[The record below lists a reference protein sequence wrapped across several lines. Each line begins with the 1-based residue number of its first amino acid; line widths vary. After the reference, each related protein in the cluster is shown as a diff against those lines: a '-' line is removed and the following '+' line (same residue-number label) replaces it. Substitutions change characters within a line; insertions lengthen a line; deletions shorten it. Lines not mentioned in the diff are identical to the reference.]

1 MKIKLSDHFTYKRL
15 IRYVLPSIIMMI
27 FSSIYCVIDGL
38 FISNFA
44 GKDPFVAVNLIYPF
58 FMILGAIGF
67 MVGAGGSAIVSKTF
81 GEKKDKLA
89 NEYFSFLI
97 YFTFIIGIIFV
108 IIGQLLLPS
117 VIKIFKADDVLYPYC
132 LTYGRIFLFGIP
144 FFMLQI
150 AFQTFFNVAE
160 KPTLG
165 FLITVFS
172 GVMNIILDALLVA
185 IIPLGIKGAALATII
200 SQFVGAIIPIIYFIK
215 AKNCIL
221 HLSKGPFRLKILV
234 KTCSNG
240 LSEFVSNISGSLVAI
255 IFNYILL
262 EKSGDNGVAAY
273 GVLMYINFIFL
284 AIFIGYSMGCAPLIG
299 YNYGA
304 KNTSEMKNLFKKSL
318 IIIGISSIFMVML
331 AIILALPISLLF
343 ASYDKELFELTKR
356 AFYIYSFSF
365 GFSGFVIFFSSMFTA
380 LNNGIVSAFIS
391 FLRTLIFQISCVI
404 IFSTL
409 FGVDGIWIS
418 IVVAEFLSL
427 FVALIFVFAN
437 KKRYQYA

>member
-1 MKIKLSDHFTYKRL
+1 M
-15 IRYVLPSIIMMI
+15 
-27 FSSIYCVIDGL
+27 
-38 FISNFA
+38 
-44 GKDPFVAVNLIYPF
+44 
-58 FMILGAIGF
+58 
-67 MVGAGGSAIVSKTF
+67 
-81 GEKKDKLA
+81 
-89 NEYFSFLI
+89 
-97 YFTFIIGIIFV
+97 
-108 IIGQLLLPS
+108 
-117 VIKIFKADDVLYPYC
+117 
-132 LTYGRIFLFGIP
+132 
-144 FFMLQI
+144 
-150 AFQTFFNVAE
+150 
-160 KPTLG
+160 
-165 FLITVFS
+165 
-172 GVMNIILDALLVA
+172 
-185 IIPLGIKGAALATII
+185 
-200 SQFVGAIIPIIYFIK
+200 
-215 AKNCIL
+215 
-221 HLSKGPFRLKILV
+221 HLSKGPFRLKILA

-356 AFYIYSFSF
+356 AFYIYSFAF

-380 LNNGIVSAFIS
+380 LNNGIISALIS

>member
-108 IIGQLLLPS
+108 IVGQLLLPN

-132 LTYGRIFLFGIP
+132 LTYGRIFLIGIP

-165 FLITVFS
+165 FLITIFS